1 MPYIAP
7 EVITEAKRMD
17 LLTYLREYEPG
28 ELVKFSSNT
37 YTTRTHDSLKISNGK
52 WMWWSRGIGGKSAL
66 DYLIKVRGMDFVQA
80 VQTIMGN
87 GSVSFPTCEN
97 IKSYEEQ
104 PLLLPEKSP
113 TADVVFDYLFGRGI
127 DYEIINHCL
136 EQELI
141 IESLPYHNAVFIGY
155 DENKEPKYAAYRA
168 TNQSRIMG
176 DCTGSKKQYSFRLTA
191 ENTGE
196 VHLFEC
202 AIDLLSYA
210 TLMKLEGKDW
220 RQFIYNAINGKNY
233 LEKMEVETL
242 VDCNIFSGVDELLIS
257 WIIGRLENEDI
268 GAKLNGKTIPELCV
282 ERRKQH
288 FGKNFRSEYFI
299 LQNAFDMIAE
309 GKYQLVSGIKN
320 LVKEYTQ
327 STYKI
332 DRYYRYFYFYF
343 DKLEDTTQFEKIREL
358 VENIYT
364 NEYLNRITVNW
375 NNELAD
381 ADGETGL
388 TLQRD
393 FFARHINHSKDRVV
407 VIISDAVIRLSTFS
421 IPCEQEK
428 QKQED
433 LGLHC
438 EVTIDGYTDFIFI
451 NRFGQAQHQA
461 TLNKAIRRIIR
472 DCNDE
477 QFLHSDEPD
486 VLLPHFSCH
495 SLRHT
500 FTTRMCEAGVNIKV
514 IQDALGHSD
523 ISTTLNIYADVTKEM
538 KAAEF
543 KGLDSYFKV

>member
-104 PLLLPEKSP
+104 PLILPQKSP
-113 TADVVFDYLFGRGI
+113 TTDVVFDYLFGRGI

-210 TLMKLEGKDW
+210 TLEKMAGRDWRKDNLVSLAGVYLPKEKIEDSTTPVALVKYLNEKPQIKKIFLHFDNDNAGRKASLALKTILPSKYEVIDSPPPCGKD
-220 RQFIYNAINGKNY
+220 YNDFLCFQLGIHRN
-233 LEKMEVETL
+233 
-242 VDCNIFSGVDELLIS
+242 
-257 WIIGRLENEDI
+257 
-268 GAKLNGKTIPELCV
+268 KTK
-282 ERRKQH
+282 ER
-288 FGKNFRSEYFI
+288 
-299 LQNAFDMIAE
+299 
-309 GKYQLVSGIKN
+309 
-320 LVKEYTQ
+320 
-327 STYKI
+327 
-332 DRYYRYFYFYF
+332 
-343 DKLEDTTQFEKIREL
+343 
-358 VENIYT
+358 T
-364 NEYLNRITVNW
+364 NER
-375 NNELAD
+375 
-381 ADGETGL
+381 
-388 TLQRD
+388 
-393 FFARHINHSKDRVV
+393 
-407 VIISDAVIRLSTFS
+407 
-421 IPCEQEK
+421 
-428 QKQED
+428 
-433 LGLHC
+433 
-438 EVTIDGYTDFIFI
+438 
-451 NRFGQAQHQA
+451 
-461 TLNKAIRRIIR
+461 
-472 DCNDE
+472 
-477 QFLHSDEPD
+477 
-486 VLLPHFSCH
+486 
-495 SLRHT
+495 
-500 FTTRMCEAGVNIKV
+500 
-514 IQDALGHSD
+514 
-523 ISTTLNIYADVTKEM
+523 
-538 KAAEF
+538 
-543 KGLDSYFKV
+543 

>member
-66 DYLIKVRGMDFVQA
+66 DYLIKVRGMDFVEA

-97 IKSYEEQ
+97 IKCYENQ

-113 TADVVFDYLFGRGI
+113 TTDVVFEYLFGRGI

-220 RQFIYNAINGKNY
+220 RQFNLVSLAGVYSPKQKIEDSKVPVTLGRL
-233 LEKMEVETL
+233 LEK
-242 VDCNIFSGVDELLIS
+242 D
-257 WIIGRLENEDI
+257 
-268 GAKLNGKTIPELCV
+268 KT
-282 ERRKQH
+282 
-288 FGKNFRSEYFI
+288 
-299 LQNAFDMIAE
+299 
-309 GKYQLVSGIKN
+309 
-320 LVKEYTQ
+320 
-327 STYKI
+327 
-332 DRYYRYFYFYF
+332 
-343 DKLEDTTQFEKIREL
+343 
-358 VENIYT
+358 
-364 NEYLNRITVNW
+364 
-375 NNELAD
+375 
-381 ADGETGL
+381 
-388 TLQRD
+388 
-393 FFARHINHSKDRVV
+393 
-407 VIISDAVIRLSTFS
+407 
-421 IPCEQEK
+421 
-428 QKQED
+428 
-433 LGLHC
+433 
-438 EVTIDGYTDFIFI
+438 
-451 NRFGQAQHQA
+451 
-461 TLNKAIRRIIR
+461 IRRIVLHL
-472 DCNDE
+472 DNDIAGRKATKALQTILSDKYE
-477 QFLHSDEPD
+477 VVDDPPQYGKDVNDFLCKR
-486 VLLPHFSCH
+486 L
-495 SLRHT
+495 
-500 FTTRMCEAGVNIKV
+500 GIK
-514 IQDALGHSD
+514 DKTERSFAR
-523 ISTTLNIYADVTKEM
+523 
-538 KAAEF
+538 
-543 KGLDSYFKV
+543 

>member
-87 GSVSFPTCEN
+87 GSVSFPTCKN

-104 PLLLPEKSP
+104 PLLLPQKSP
-113 TADVVFDYLFGRGI
+113 TTEVVFDYLFGRGI

-155 DENKEPKYAAYRA
+155 DEDKEPKYAAYRA

-220 RQFIYNAINGKNY
+220 RQFNLVSLAGVYSPKQKIEDSKVPVTLGRL
-233 LEKMEVETL
+233 LEK
-242 VDCNIFSGVDELLIS
+242 D
-257 WIIGRLENEDI
+257 
-268 GAKLNGKTIPELCV
+268 KT
-282 ERRKQH
+282 
-288 FGKNFRSEYFI
+288 
-299 LQNAFDMIAE
+299 
-309 GKYQLVSGIKN
+309 
-320 LVKEYTQ
+320 
-327 STYKI
+327 
-332 DRYYRYFYFYF
+332 
-343 DKLEDTTQFEKIREL
+343 
-358 VENIYT
+358 
-364 NEYLNRITVNW
+364 
-375 NNELAD
+375 
-381 ADGETGL
+381 
-388 TLQRD
+388 
-393 FFARHINHSKDRVV
+393 
-407 VIISDAVIRLSTFS
+407 
-421 IPCEQEK
+421 
-428 QKQED
+428 
-433 LGLHC
+433 
-438 EVTIDGYTDFIFI
+438 
-451 NRFGQAQHQA
+451 
-461 TLNKAIRRIIR
+461 IRRIVLHL
-472 DCNDE
+472 DNDIAGRKATKALQTILSDKYE
-477 QFLHSDEPD
+477 VVDDPPQYGKDVNDFLCKR
-486 VLLPHFSCH
+486 L
-495 SLRHT
+495 
-500 FTTRMCEAGVNIKV
+500 GIK
-514 IQDALGHSD
+514 DKTERSFAR
-523 ISTTLNIYADVTKEM
+523 
-538 KAAEF
+538 
-543 KGLDSYFKV
+543 

>member
-66 DYLIKVRGMDFVQA
+66 DYLVKVRGMDFVEA

-87 GSVSFPTCEN
+87 GSVSFPTYEN

-113 TADVVFDYLFGRGI
+113 TTDVVFDYLFGRGI
-127 DYEIINHCL
+127 DYEIISYCL

-220 RQFIYNAINGKNY
+220 RQFNLVSLAGVYSPKQKIEDSKVPVTLGRL
-233 LEKMEVETL
+233 LEK
-242 VDCNIFSGVDELLIS
+242 D
-257 WIIGRLENEDI
+257 
-268 GAKLNGKTIPELCV
+268 KTIKRIVLHLDNDIAGRKATKALQTILSDNYEVVDDPPQYGKDVNDFLCK
-282 ERRKQH
+282 R
-288 FGKNFRSEYFI
+288 
-299 LQNAFDMIAE
+299 L
-309 GKYQLVSGIKN
+309 GIK
-320 LVKEYTQ
+320 
-327 STYKI
+327 
-332 DRYYRYFYFYF
+332 
-343 DKLEDTTQFEKIREL
+343 DKTERS
-358 VENIYT
+358 
-364 NEYLNRITVNW
+364 
-375 NNELAD
+375 
-381 ADGETGL
+381 
-388 TLQRD
+388 
-393 FFARHINHSKDRVV
+393 FAR
-407 VIISDAVIRLSTFS
+407 
-421 IPCEQEK
+421 
-428 QKQED
+428 
-433 LGLHC
+433 
-438 EVTIDGYTDFIFI
+438 
-451 NRFGQAQHQA
+451 
-461 TLNKAIRRIIR
+461 
-472 DCNDE
+472 
-477 QFLHSDEPD
+477 
-486 VLLPHFSCH
+486 
-495 SLRHT
+495 
-500 FTTRMCEAGVNIKV
+500 
-514 IQDALGHSD
+514 
-523 ISTTLNIYADVTKEM
+523 
-538 KAAEF
+538 
-543 KGLDSYFKV
+543 

>member
-66 DYLIKVRGMDFVQA
+66 DYLIKVRGMDFVEA

-113 TADVVFDYLFGRGI
+113 TTDVVFEYLFGRGI

-202 AIDLLSYA
+202 AIDLRECIPQSR
-210 TLMKLEGKDW
+210 KL
-220 RQFIYNAINGKNY
+220 R
-233 LEKMEVETL
+233 T
-242 VDCNIFSGVDELLIS
+242 
-257 WIIGRLENEDI
+257 
-268 GAKLNGKTIPELCV
+268 
-282 ERRKQH
+282 RKC
-288 FGKNFRSEYFI
+288 
-299 LQNAFDMIAE
+299 L
-309 GKYQLVSGIKN
+309 
-320 LVKEYTQ
+320 
-327 STYKI
+327 
-332 DRYYRYFYFYF
+332 
-343 DKLEDTTQFEKIREL
+343 
-358 VENIYT
+358 
-364 NEYLNRITVNW
+364 
-375 NNELAD
+375 
-381 ADGETGL
+381 
-388 TLQRD
+388 
-393 FFARHINHSKDRVV
+393 
-407 VIISDAVIRLSTFS
+407 
-421 IPCEQEK
+421 
-428 QKQED
+428 
-433 LGLHC
+433 
-438 EVTIDGYTDFIFI
+438 
-451 NRFGQAQHQA
+451 
-461 TLNKAIRRIIR
+461 
-472 DCNDE
+472 
-477 QFLHSDEPD
+477 LHSAGCLKRTKQSGE
-486 VLLPHFSCH
+486 LFFIWTMILPEEKRPKRCRRFFQRSMK
-495 SLRHT
+495 SL
-500 FTTRMCEAGVNIKV
+500 
-514 IQDALGHSD
+514 
-523 ISTTLNIYADVTKEM
+523 TTLPNTGKMSTIFFVNA
-538 KAAEF
+538 
-543 KGLDSYFKV
+543 

>member
-87 GSVSFPTCEN
+87 GSVSFPTCKN

-104 PLLLPEKSP
+104 PLLLPQKSP
-113 TADVVFDYLFGRGI
+113 TTEVVFDYLFGRGI

-220 RQFIYNAINGKNY
+220 RQFNLVSLAGVYSPKQKIEDSKVPVTLGRL
-233 LEKMEVETL
+233 LEK
-242 VDCNIFSGVDELLIS
+242 D
-257 WIIGRLENEDI
+257 
-268 GAKLNGKTIPELCV
+268 KT
-282 ERRKQH
+282 
-288 FGKNFRSEYFI
+288 
-299 LQNAFDMIAE
+299 
-309 GKYQLVSGIKN
+309 
-320 LVKEYTQ
+320 
-327 STYKI
+327 
-332 DRYYRYFYFYF
+332 
-343 DKLEDTTQFEKIREL
+343 
-358 VENIYT
+358 
-364 NEYLNRITVNW
+364 
-375 NNELAD
+375 
-381 ADGETGL
+381 
-388 TLQRD
+388 
-393 FFARHINHSKDRVV
+393 
-407 VIISDAVIRLSTFS
+407 
-421 IPCEQEK
+421 
-428 QKQED
+428 
-433 LGLHC
+433 
-438 EVTIDGYTDFIFI
+438 
-451 NRFGQAQHQA
+451 
-461 TLNKAIRRIIR
+461 IRRIVLHLDNDIAGRKATKALQTILQDEYEVVDDPPMYGKDVNDFLCKRLGIR
-472 DCNDE
+472 NKTE
-477 QFLHSDEPD
+477 RSFE
-486 VLLPHFSCH
+486 
-495 SLRHT
+495 R
-500 FTTRMCEAGVNIKV
+500 
-514 IQDALGHSD
+514 
-523 ISTTLNIYADVTKEM
+523 
-538 KAAEF
+538 
-543 KGLDSYFKV
+543 

>member
-66 DYLIKVRGMDFVQA
+66 DYLIKVRGMDFVGA

-87 GSVSFPTCEN
+87 GSVCFPTCEN

-113 TADVVFDYLFGRGI
+113 TTDVVFDYLFGRGI

-155 DENKEPKYAAYRA
+155 DESKEPKYAAYRA

-220 RQFIYNAINGKNY
+220 RQFNLVSLAGVYSPKQKIEDSKVPVTLGRL
-233 LEKMEVETL
+233 LEK
-242 VDCNIFSGVDELLIS
+242 
-257 WIIGRLENEDI
+257 
-268 GAKLNGKTIPELCV
+268 
-282 ERRKQH
+282 
-288 FGKNFRSEYFI
+288 
-299 LQNAFDMIAE
+299 
-309 GKYQLVSGIKN
+309 
-320 LVKEYTQ
+320 
-327 STYKI
+327 
-332 DRYYRYFYFYF
+332 
-343 DKLEDTTQFEKIREL
+343 DKK
-358 VENIYT
+358 
-364 NEYLNRITVNW
+364 
-375 NNELAD
+375 
-381 ADGETGL
+381 
-388 TLQRD
+388 
-393 FFARHINHSKDRVV
+393 
-407 VIISDAVIRLSTFS
+407 
-421 IPCEQEK
+421 
-428 QKQED
+428 
-433 LGLHC
+433 
-438 EVTIDGYTDFIFI
+438 
-451 NRFGQAQHQA
+451 
-461 TLNKAIRRIIR
+461 IRRIVLHL
-472 DCNDE
+472 DNDIAGRKATKALQTILSDKYE
-477 QFLHSDEPD
+477 VVDDPPQYGKDVNDFLCKR
-486 VLLPHFSCH
+486 L
-495 SLRHT
+495 
-500 FTTRMCEAGVNIKV
+500 GIK
-514 IQDALGHSD
+514 DKTERSFAR
-523 ISTTLNIYADVTKEM
+523 
-538 KAAEF
+538 
-543 KGLDSYFKV
+543 

>member
-87 GSVSFPTCEN
+87 SSVSFSTCEN

-104 PLLLPEKSP
+104 PLLLPQKSP
-113 TADVVFDYLFGRGI
+113 TTDVVFDYLFGRGI

-220 RQFIYNAINGKNY
+220 RQLNLVSLAGVYSPKQKIEDSKVPVTLGRL
-233 LEKMEVETL
+233 LEK
-242 VDCNIFSGVDELLIS
+242 D
-257 WIIGRLENEDI
+257 
-268 GAKLNGKTIPELCV
+268 KT
-282 ERRKQH
+282 
-288 FGKNFRSEYFI
+288 
-299 LQNAFDMIAE
+299 
-309 GKYQLVSGIKN
+309 
-320 LVKEYTQ
+320 
-327 STYKI
+327 
-332 DRYYRYFYFYF
+332 
-343 DKLEDTTQFEKIREL
+343 
-358 VENIYT
+358 
-364 NEYLNRITVNW
+364 
-375 NNELAD
+375 
-381 ADGETGL
+381 
-388 TLQRD
+388 
-393 FFARHINHSKDRVV
+393 
-407 VIISDAVIRLSTFS
+407 
-421 IPCEQEK
+421 
-428 QKQED
+428 
-433 LGLHC
+433 
-438 EVTIDGYTDFIFI
+438 
-451 NRFGQAQHQA
+451 
-461 TLNKAIRRIIR
+461 IRRIILHL
-472 DCNDE
+472 DNDIAGRKATKALQTILLDKYE
-477 QFLHSDEPD
+477 VVDDPPQYGKDVNDFLCKR
-486 VLLPHFSCH
+486 L
-495 SLRHT
+495 
-500 FTTRMCEAGVNIKV
+500 GIK
-514 IQDALGHSD
+514 DKTERSFAR
-523 ISTTLNIYADVTKEM
+523 
-538 KAAEF
+538 
-543 KGLDSYFKV
+543 